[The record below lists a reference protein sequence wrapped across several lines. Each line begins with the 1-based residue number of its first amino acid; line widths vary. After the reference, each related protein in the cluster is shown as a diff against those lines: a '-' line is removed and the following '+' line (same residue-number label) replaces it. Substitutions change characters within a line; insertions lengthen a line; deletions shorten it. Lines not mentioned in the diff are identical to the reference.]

1 MEAGAGEAPNL
12 AAVVEVGLFC
22 TLRTKRCRRVASM
35 SLSVPAAMLNI
46 KALSAMVAPAA
57 LMAWWQ
63 MAGRVVPLLAGKV
76 GQAALGMQVEE
87 VQVQVEVEAAV
98 ALENQGRQ

>member
-1 MEAGAGEAPNL
+1 M

-46 KALSAMVAPAA
+46 IVSAMVAPAA

-63 MAGRVVPLLAGKV
+63 MAGRVVPLLASKA